1 VELDLVSFYR
11 IEIQLNIEL
20 WAGYFRAP
28 YCLVCLILG
37 ECVAGDNCPNRTHV
51 LFFVRVLSASSDLF
65 DTLLHAHLLTSRT
78 FLEIFQRRVENF
90 GTVLSHSVSPLR
102 TSISALPL
110 DTRPTPPLP
119 ARQFVYDRQWLP
131 L

>member
-90 GTVLSHSVSPLR
+90 GTILSHSVSPLR
-102 TSISALPL
+102 TFNFS
-110 DTRPTPPLP
+110 TPPRHAAYTASP